1 MENNTNPMP
10 LIGDK
15 LPEMTV
21 QTTYGVKKL
30 PDDYKGK
37 WLILFSHPGDFTPV
51 CTTEF
56 VSFAKNNG
64 TFQKL
69 NASLLG
75 LSVDQ
80 VQPHMKWVQWIEE
93 NLGQKIPFPIIADP
107 LGTVANKLGMI
118 QPAKKT
124 ATVRSVFFVDPT
136 GTIRLILYYPAEIGR
151 NISEIIRA
159 LVALQVAD
167 ANKVALPANWPNNEL
182 IGNKAILPPPTDIP
196 TAEARMMNTSG
207 EYECYDWWFC
217 YKPIS
222 FTPPPPT
229 ED

>member
-1 MENNTNPMP
+1 MGNLP

-15 LPEMTV
+15 FPDMTV

-56 VSFAKNNG
+56 VSFAQNYD
-64 TFQKL
+64 TFQGL
-69 NASLLG
+69 NTDLLG

-93 NLGQKIPFPIIADP
+93 NLGQNIPFPIIADP
-107 LGTVANKLGMI
+107 LGTTATKLGMI
-118 QPAKKT
+118 QPTRKT
-124 ATVRSVFFVDPT
+124 STVRAVFFIDRT
-136 GTIRLILYYPAEIGR
+136 STIRLILYYPLEIGR

-159 LVALQVAD
+159 LVALQVGD

-182 IGNKAILPPPTDIP
+182 IGNKGIIPPPTDIP
-196 TAEARMMNTSG
+196 TAEKREG
-207 EYECYDWWFC
+207 EYTCFDWWFC
-217 YKPIS
+217 YKEID
-222 FTPPPPT
+222 FKLPPQPK
-229 ED
+229 

>member
-1 MENNTNPMP
+1 MAETTGSLP

-15 LPEMTV
+15 FPDMTV

-56 VSFAKNNG
+56 VSFAQNYD
-64 TFQKL
+64 TFQAL
-69 NASLLG
+69 NTDLLG

-93 NLGQKIPFPIIADP
+93 NLGQNIPFPIIADP
-107 LGTVANKLGMI
+107 LGMTASKLGMI
-118 QPAKKT
+118 QPTRKT
-124 ATVRSVFFVDPT
+124 ATVRAVFFIDPT
-136 GTIRLILYYPAEIGR
+136 CTIRLILYYPLEIGR

-159 LVALQVAD
+159 LVALQVGD
-167 ANKVALPANWPNNEL
+167 ANKVDLPANWQNNEL
-182 IGNKAILPPPTDIP
+182 IGNKGIIPPPTDIP
-196 TAEARMMNTSG
+196 TAEKREG
-207 EYECYDWWFC
+207 EYTCFDWWFC
-217 YKPIS
+217 YKDID
-222 FTPPPPT
+222 FKLPP
-229 ED
+229 EQK